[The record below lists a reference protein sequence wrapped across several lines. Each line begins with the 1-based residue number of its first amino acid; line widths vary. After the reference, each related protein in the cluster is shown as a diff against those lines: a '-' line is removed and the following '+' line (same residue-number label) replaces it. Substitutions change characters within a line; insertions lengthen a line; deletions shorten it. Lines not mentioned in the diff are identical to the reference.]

1 MLRGFIRTMGVGLS
15 VKDQRAALSA
25 AGLDMAD
32 EYGSVYL
39 DDRDAAIASLMQGDK
54 LVVASAACL
63 GHPEHDILAALSA
76 IGARG
81 ATVMDLE
88 TQTTIPWNPDAQA
101 AVDFSIR
108 GGTAT
113 RNAVAAKAR
122 RARTASGNLGG
133 IPAVDWDQTKLKKLR
148 EMFDQNTPRQKM
160 ADMLGVS
167 RPTLQRKLRD
177 LGLVGSK
184 KDGVVAVLPKRHRDV
199 PE

>member
-1 MLRGFIRTMGVGLS
+1 MLRGFIRTMRVGLS
-15 VKDQRAALSA
+15 VKDQRSALSA
-25 AGLDMAD
+25 AGLDSAD
-32 EYGSVYL
+32 ECSPVYL
-39 DDRDAAIASLMQGDK
+39 DDRDAAIASLKEGDQ

-76 IGARG
+76 IGERG

-88 TQTTIPWNPDAQA
+88 TQTTIPWSADVQA

-122 RARTASGNLGG
+122 RARAASGNLGG
-133 IPAVDWDQTKLKKLR
+133 IPAVEWDQTKLTKLR
-148 EMFDQNTPRQKM
+148 EMFDNNTPRQKM
-160 ADMLGVS
+160 ADILGVS

-184 KDGVVAVLPKRHRDV
+184 KGSD
-199 PE
+199 E

>member
-1 MLRGFIRTMGVGLS
+1 MGAGLS
-15 VKDQRAALSA
+15 IEDQRAALSA
-25 AGLDMAD
+25 AGLNVAEED
-32 EYGSVYL
+32 GPVYL
-39 DDRDAAIASLMQGDK
+39 DDRDAAIASLTEGDK

-76 IGARG
+76 VGKRG

-88 TQTTIPWNPDAQA
+88 TETTIPWNPDTQA

-122 RARTASGNLGG
+122 RARAASGNLGG
-133 IPAVDWDQTKLKKLR
+133 IPAVKWDQAKLKKLR
-148 EMFDQNTPRQKM
+148 DMFHQNTPRQEM
-160 ADMLGVS
+160 ADLLGIS

-184 KDGVVAVLPKRHRDV
+184 KDAM
-199 PE
+199 E